1 MTLIQ
6 SGPRKEVFMNKE
18 MELIVQRMDDE
29 IVGNL
34 SNLDEA

>member
-1 MTLIQ
+1 
-6 SGPRKEVFMNKE
+6 MNKE

-34 SNLDEA
+34 SNLDEAWNHGPTSK